1 MQVRDNSTSILDR
14 DKAPKEF
21 KETWKDA
28 FLRLILK
35 DKIGKQHCLSF
46 VGFNLGV
53 DVFSKKSENQKKRAR
68 IEASLYAL

>member
-14 DKAPKEF
+14 DKASKEF

-35 DKIGKQHCLSF
+35 DKGGKQHCLPF